1 MLEQLI
7 LESAD
12 AINYIF

>member
-1 MLEQLI
+1 MLI

-12 AINYIF
+12 LHVLVVQQ